1 MKNRKNMFH
10 VKHNVDNSK
19 KRCYTNNYHEKGEY
33 KRGEEL

>member
-1 MKNRKNMFH
+1 MFH

-33 KRGEEL
+33 KKWEEL